1 MKKKHKFAEKRKF
14 VKPSK
19 SKESSKVELNEDNVG
34 FGYEDIVD
42 KEEKNVDHGLIFER
56 LISKNDEA
64 KKPQTLKDEISDLNQ
79 VKLSKENEKQQ
90 GDGEI
95 SFDNLLKDED
105 DLKLSITDEEINEI
119 TKNDPKSKSKYS
131 SEIESSDSSN
141 NPDKKTFRIQFV
153 KDEKKPFIQK
163 VEKAEKKE
171 FIQEFALFSACSDSK
186 VKDVSISVCDK
197 LGISLKEFDDFS
209 SCCSNL
215 FDNLN
220 PNLSLVINARNMAIA
235 KVNDLNIVTIDN
247 NCRQSLSKVRYDLEN
262 EDLRNNINQTL
273 NKINLKFDPNIKIK
287 SFVEII
293 MEYTDPSK
301 FKSLI
306 NQNLS
311 TLKIAPFYGANFFV
325 PQKYF
330 KGFPY
335 YKPDL
340 MEKMILFIGGQVFDF
355 PEKTNNLFA
364 NNQKLAYKNQIK
376 LVGEVCKNLEGASL
390 IVTPCVSQQKLL
402 DTLQKK
408 AKKYSKVK
416 PIPVLHVSQ
425 LVGLGMRMGY
435 KELGLNKLKIS
446 PKKLLKKNGM
456 YF

>member
-1 MKKKHKFAEKRKF
+1 MKKKHKFVEKRKF
-14 VKPSK
+14 VRQK
-19 SKESSKVELNEDNVG
+19 SKESSKDEFKEERKG

-42 KEEKNVDHGLIFER
+42 KEEKNIDHGLIFER
-56 LISKNDEA
+56 LISKYDEQ

-79 VKLSKENEKQQ
+79 VKLTKEVEKQND
-90 GDGEI
+90 DGEI
-95 SFDNLLKDED
+95 SFDNLLKDEKE
-105 DLKLSITDEEINEI
+105 LKLNITDEEINELSKNSSKQR
-119 TKNDPKSKSKYS
+119 TKLFSRL
-131 SEIESSDSSN
+131 ESSDSKN
-141 NPDKKTFRIQFV
+141 DIDKKTFKIQFI

-163 VEKAEKKE
+163 VEKIEKKD

-197 LGISLKEFDDFS
+197 LGIRLKEFNDFS

-247 NCRQSLSKVRYDLEN
+247 NCRQSLSKVKYDLEN
-262 EDLRNNINQTL
+262 EELRNDVNLTL

-301 FKSLI
+301 FKGLI

-311 TLKIAPFYGANFFV
+311 ALKIAPFYGANFFV

-330 KGFPY
+330 NGFPY

-340 MEKMILFIGGQVFDF
+340 MEKLILFIGGQVYDF
-355 PEKTNNLFA
+355 PEKTMNLFA
-364 NNQKLAYKNQIK
+364 NNLQLSYKNQIK

-390 IVTPCVSQQKLL
+390 IVTPCVSQQNLL